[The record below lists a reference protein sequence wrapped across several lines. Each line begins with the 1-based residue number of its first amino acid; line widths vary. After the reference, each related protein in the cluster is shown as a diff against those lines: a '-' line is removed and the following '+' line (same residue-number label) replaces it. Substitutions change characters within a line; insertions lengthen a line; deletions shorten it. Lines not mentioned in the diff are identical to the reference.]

1 MILIVYMWMDR
12 IPTAD
17 GGVIQAYGVLPA
29 DTVVSGGGFL
39 PAYGIPRDMIVPYSQ
54 LSVVSP
60 GGVGVLSANR
70 TSA

>member
-29 DTVVSGGGFL
+29 DTALSGAVFYQ
-39 PAYGIPRDMIVPYSQ
+39 PMAYNEI
-54 LSVVSP
+54 
-60 GGVGVLSANR
+60 
-70 TSA
+70 